1 MTLKFAFFFPN
12 TYVSKIKIHCNACK
26 VSTKGVSVAETNP
39 VKCLFKH
46 SCQYSSTFSEKT
58 VSKIFT

>member
-1 MTLKFAFFFPN
+1 MPFPMNTEIYDLEICFFFFPN

-39 VKCLFKH
+39 VKCLIKH
-46 SCQYSSTFSEKT
+46 S
-58 VSKIFT
+58 